1 MWERDTEKEIEGGI
15 PICYL
20 FCVCNMTFSF
30 LSCQCSNWIKLKIDI
45 GERDREMGDGETGM
59 KNTEIIYPIT
69 VHVWCEWYTL
79 DFAHLHCSLKAPIWT
94 CISSPCYQM
103 EPIPEALC
111 CDVWGPPPPSELSSS
126 LARVDELSAATK
138 PIRNLYLNKF
148 IIFPFKNFIQGYSAL
163 RQDMTPY
170 RTNKALLKAV

>member
-1 MWERDTEKEIEGGI
+1 MCDVSDTHWTLRTSIAA
-15 PICYL
+15 
-20 FCVCNMTFSF
+20 
-30 LSCQCSNWIKLKIDI
+30 LKPPF
-45 GERDREMGDGETGM
+45 E
-59 KNTEIIYPIT
+59 P
-69 VHVWCEWYTL
+69 
-79 DFAHLHCSLKAPIWT
+79 A
-94 CISSPCYQM
+94 SPHHATIM

-138 PIRNLYLNKF
+138 PMRNLYLNKF

-170 RTNKALLKAV
+170 RTNKAQQAKLSSLVHCIFK